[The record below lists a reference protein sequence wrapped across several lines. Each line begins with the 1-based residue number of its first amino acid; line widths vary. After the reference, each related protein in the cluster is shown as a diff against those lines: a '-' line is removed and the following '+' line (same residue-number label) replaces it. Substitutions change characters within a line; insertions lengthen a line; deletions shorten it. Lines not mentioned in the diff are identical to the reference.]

1 MGRLKQHTHTA
12 QKICILGRLG
22 NSLPFLAQKGRHEKP
37 TPVLSERKQQNTPII
52 ITLVMRLKSR
62 EKTLGVLPSLL
73 EN

>member
-1 MGRLKQHTHTA
+1 MQ
-12 QKICILGRLG
+12 ILVG

-52 ITLVMRLKSR
+52 ITLVMRLKSQV